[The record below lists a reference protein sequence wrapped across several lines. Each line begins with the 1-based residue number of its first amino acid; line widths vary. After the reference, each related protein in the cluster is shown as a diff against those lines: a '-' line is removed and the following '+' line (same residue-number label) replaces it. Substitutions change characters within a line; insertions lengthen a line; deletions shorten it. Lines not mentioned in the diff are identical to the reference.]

1 VPNMPSLKAKK
12 LSKLPREKG
21 LFAIIEA
28 KL

>member
-1 VPNMPSLKAKK
+1 L
-12 LSKLPREKG
+12 LSVVAVQAYEEHDNRG